1 MKLLFS
7 FTDEKTNENIDK
19 DLINLENLLKLIN
32 NYYNYKDKEIIKIQV
47 CDSYLR
53 VFTKSYLWFENRSII
68 NYYELTSLIHLEL
81 IIENN
86 DLEFNYS
93 EKPYLTK
100 NNGIPKINHIFNMS
114 VKNKSTN
121 EEIIYTEKC
130 KFTLFFRLFTLFFKY
145 KNDLIKNVGVINE

>member
-7 FTDEKTNENIDK
+7 FTNEKTNENIDK
-19 DLINLENLLKLIN
+19 DLINLENLLNLIN

-53 VFTKSYLWFENRSII
+53 VFTKSYLWFENRSRI
-68 NYYELTSLIHLEL
+68 NYYELMAIIHLEL
-81 IIENN
+81 IKKNN

-93 EKPYLTK
+93 EIPYIT
-100 NNGIPKINHIFNMS
+100 NNETPKINYIFNMS

-121 EEIIYTEKC
+121 EETIYTEKC
-130 KFTLFFRLFTLFFKY
+130 KFTLFFRLFNKFLKQEE
-145 KNDLIKNVGVINE
+145 KIKCGGVIYE